1 MEKMINV
8 MDVAELPAD
17 EMMSILRQGSVLR
30 LPYLEERLRTA
41 QAQLQD
47 FERRYDT
54 TLATLL
60 AEGLPDDADYRMH
73 EDFIEWEHWHD
84 VAQETETII
93 TNVKRILSKVGEDA
107 GVLR

>member
-30 LPYLEERLRTA
+30 LPHLEERLRTA
-41 QAQLQD
+41 QTQVRD

-54 TLATLL
+54 TL
-60 AEGLPDDADYRMH
+60 
-73 EDFIEWEHWHD
+73 
-84 VAQETETII
+84 
-93 TNVKRILSKVGEDA
+93 
-107 GVLR
+107 LRK